1 MGWRIVGLMVETGVG
16 FAGWKE
22 DSSSTI
28 EDSVSKTAF
37 RSLTASSYSSS
48 PPESSDRVARV
59 VKYLAKSSA

>member
-22 DSSSTI
+22 DASSTI
-28 EDSVSKTAF
+28 EDSTSKTAF
-37 RSLTASSYSSS
+37 LSLTALFYSSS
-48 PPESSDRVARV
+48 LPESSDRVARV